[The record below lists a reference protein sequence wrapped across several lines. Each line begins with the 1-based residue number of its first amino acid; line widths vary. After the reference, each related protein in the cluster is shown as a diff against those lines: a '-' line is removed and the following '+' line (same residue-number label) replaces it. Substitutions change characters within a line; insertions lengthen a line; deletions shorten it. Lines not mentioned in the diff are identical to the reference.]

1 MSIPQEAMAAP
12 PPAGP
17 PGAPPAGAGAPTE
30 QQAFDSMEQER
41 MAQVDAIAA
50 TTPQPEKPYTM
61 SLVKKMVDSMNSI
74 LSAVSGQDLE
84 QIEFE
89 GEGSKLE
96 GMLPPE
102 VYVPFVIIMSFVST
116 LEGADKYIMNPEELA
131 SDAGLRKATGILKML
146 EKDKEMMEQL
156 KAGEQPAEE
165 GEEEE
170 MMEEEMSPEEME
182 ASAPGEFDEE
192 DEEIMEMM

>member
-61 SLVKKMVDSMNSI
+61 SLVKKMVDAMNSI
-74 LSAVSGQDLE
+74 LSTVSGQDLE

-89 GEGSKLE
+89 GEGSKME

-131 SDAGLRKATGILKML
+131 TDAGLRKATGILKML
-146 EKDKEMMEQL
+146 AKDKEMMEQL

-165 GEEEE
+165 GEEELP
-170 MMEEEMSPEEME
+170 EEEMSPEEME
-182 ASAPGEFDEE
+182 AAAPGEFDEE
-192 DEEIMEMM
+192 DEEIMGMM

>member
-61 SLVKKMVDSMNSI
+61 SLVKKMV
-74 LSAVSGQDLE
+74 A
-84 QIEFE
+84 
-89 GEGSKLE
+89 
-96 GMLPPE
+96 PE
-102 VYVPFVIIMSFVST
+102 VVV
-116 LEGADKYIMNPEELA
+116 E
-131 SDAGLRKATGILKML
+131 
-146 EKDKEMMEQL
+146 
-156 KAGEQPAEE
+156 
-165 GEEEE
+165 
-170 MMEEEMSPEEME
+170 
-182 ASAPGEFDEE
+182 
-192 DEEIMEMM
+192 